1 MSTEL
6 SQLLQEMERFCAYQE
21 RSPFEI
27 RKKLLR
33 KGAPEEAIL
42 FCLKSLNEKNF
53 LNEVRFVQSYIEG
66 KSSIKKWGIHKIY
79 AGLKAHRIPES
90 LIQEQLQSFD
100 KKRKPRKAF
109 ALVPKERKK
118 FVIGKR
124 PQEEKAKNCA
134 VSALKGVF
142 IRGDNEPLLGFD
154 YPNLVV
160 FFINT

>member
-1 MSTEL
+1 MSMSTEL

-100 KKRKPRKAF
+100 KKANQKRLLLWFQKKEKS
-109 ALVPKERKK
+109 LSSESDPKKK
-118 FVIGKR
+118 KQKIVRYLLSKGFSF
-124 PQEEKAKNCA
+124 EE
-134 VSALKGVF
+134 
-142 IRGDNEPLLGFD
+142 IM
-154 YPNLVV
+154 NL
-160 FFINT
+160 F

>member
-66 KSSIKKWGIHKIY
+66 KSSIKNGGSIKFTQDLRHI
-79 AGLKAHRIPES
+79 ES
-90 LIQEQLQSFD
+90 
-100 KKRKPRKAF
+100 RRA
-109 ALVPKERKK
+109 
-118 FVIGKR
+118 
-124 PQEEKAKNCA
+124 
-134 VSALKGVF
+134 
-142 IRGDNEPLLGFD
+142 
-154 YPNLVV
+154 
-160 FFINT
+160 